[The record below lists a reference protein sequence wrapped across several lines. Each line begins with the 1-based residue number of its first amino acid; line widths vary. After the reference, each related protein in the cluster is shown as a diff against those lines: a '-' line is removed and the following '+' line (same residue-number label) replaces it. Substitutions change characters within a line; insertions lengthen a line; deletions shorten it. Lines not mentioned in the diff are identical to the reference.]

1 MTATHETKPLI
12 LSADDEPG
20 ICEMIKDV
28 FEDVEYEVI
37 TAGDGVQALD
47 LIQER
52 MPDLVLLNIKMPRKS
67 GIEVLHEMTQRYAD
81 IAVVMLSAVT
91 DLKIA
96 VEAVR
101 LGAADYLVKPLGVD
115 EVVDSVQRALERR
128 KLLLQNQGYAV
139 YLESQLVQ
147 KA

>member
-1 MTATHETKPLI
+1 VTATHETKPLI